1 MLITNY
7 YKGANNNV
15 TGIVFDTEKKVY
27 KNFKLKESDWA
38 DVIGDFA
45 YIKEKFKFPSEIDYY
60 MKTKKELD
68 EKVYELQSIG
78 FLEDTSIDLDF
89 GVITL

>member
-7 YKGANNNV
+7 YKGTNNNV
-15 TGIVFDTEKKVY
+15 TGIVFDTERKVY

-38 DVIGDFA
+38 DVIGAYA

-68 EKVYELQSIG
+68 EKLYELQSIG